1 MEVVSI
7 ICYLCD
13 FLFERNR
20 KWNDFYKKM
29 FRNKIKYVGFRN
41 NYWLFVQFVY
51 LKFDFIKN
59 NCM

>member
-41 NYWLFVQFVY
+41 NY
-51 LKFDFIKN
+51 
-59 NCM
+59 